1 MTNEVLDGLSKE
13 ELIKAVRSHRHDAEI
28 FKEELVK
35 VKAELAAATKHL
47 DSHHNYFRIEYTLR
61 HGVYPE
67 KNGVNF

>member
-1 MTNEVLDGLSKE
+1 MTNEVLEGLSRE

-35 VKAELAAATKHL
+35 CKAELVAAHKHL
-47 DSHHNYFRIEYTLR
+47 QSHHDYFRIEYTLR

-67 KNGVNF
+67 KNGVIF